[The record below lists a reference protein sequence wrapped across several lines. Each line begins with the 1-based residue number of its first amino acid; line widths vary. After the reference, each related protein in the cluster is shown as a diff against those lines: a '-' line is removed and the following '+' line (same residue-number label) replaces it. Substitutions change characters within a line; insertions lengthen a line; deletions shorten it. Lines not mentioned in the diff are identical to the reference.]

1 MNKNAK
7 IGVLGAGVEGL
18 ETVKYLVKHG
28 FTDLTLFDKNAD
40 AGANLPADF
49 FRPLAELE
57 SKPELGEPLVK
68 KVFGENYL
76 KEAERCEVVF
86 RSPGIPLKNLEGLR
100 AKGVEIT
107 SATKYFF
114 EHCPCPVIG
123 VTGTKGKGTTSTLI
137 YLMLKEAG
145 KDVYLGGN
153 IGEPPLK
160 FLDKLTKDSLVVLE
174 LSSFQLQDLDRS
186 PQVAVLLGVTT
197 DHLDYHKDMDEY
209 WEAKAS
215 IVKNQT
221 ADDAVVLNHDYE
233 SSKYYEKFAKAKKVF
248 VSTTVSEGDGVHLMG
263 PMIVNCAPAKEVPA
277 GAGSESGRAAAAQQ
291 SGGTCEMIINSS
303 KVALIGKHNFE
314 NILPAVA
321 VARHFGVAIPQ
332 IQKVLTT
339 FKGLPHRLEEVA
351 NVNDVKYYDDSISTT
366 PETSIAAVRAFT
378 QPVIL
383 IAGGSEKGADY
394 TDWGIALQQAQNL
407 KCVVLCGSG
416 PGAMADRME
425 KALKSAEKL
434 LNSRGLGVGAKEGGR
449 HYPLEVIRC
458 ETFEDAMQTARA
470 KAAPGDVVVLSPAA
484 ASFDMFKN
492 YKERGDRFKELA
504 QKVG

>member
-7 IGVLGAGVEGL
+7 IGVLGAGLEGI
-18 ETVKYLVKHG
+18 ETVKYLVKNG
-28 FTDLTLFDKNAD
+28 YTDVTIYDQNAR
-40 AGANLPADF
+40 AEENIPADF
-49 FRPLAELE
+49 FRPLAKLP
-57 SKPELGEPLVK
+57 SKPELGAPLVK

-76 KEAERCEVVF
+76 AEAEKCGVVF
-86 RSPGIPLKNLEGLR
+86 RSPGIPLRNLEGLR

-114 EHCPCPVIG
+114 EQCPCPVIG

-153 IGEPPLK
+153 IGEPPFK

-209 WEAKAS
+209 WEAKAA
-215 IVKNQT
+215 IVQHQNP
-221 ADDAVVLNHDYE
+221 DDVVILNHDYE
-233 SSKYYEKFAKAKKVF
+233 SSKYYEKFAKARKIF
-248 VSTTVSEGDGVHLMG
+248 VSATVSEGDGVHLMG
-263 PMIVNCAPAKEVPA
+263 PMIVNCSPAPKGQGGTSG
-277 GAGSESGRAAAAQQ
+277 GASAP

-321 VARHFGVAIPQ
+321 VARHFAVAIPQ

-366 PETSIAAVRAFT
+366 PETSIAAVRAFAA
-378 QPVIL
+378 PVIL

-416 PGAMADRME
+416 PGAMAERME
-425 KALKSAEKL
+425 KALKSAEHT

-458 ETFEDAMQTARA
+458 GTFEDAMKTARA

-484 ASFDMFKN
+484 ASFDLFKN

-504 QKVG
+504 SKPL

>member
-1 MNKNAK
+1 MDKKAK

-28 FTDLTLFDKNAD
+28 YEDITLFDQNE
-40 AGANLPADF
+40 NLEVDLSADF
-49 FRPLAELE
+49 FRPVAKLE
-57 SKPELGEPLVK
+57 SKPGLNPPLVG
-68 KVFGENYL
+68 KVLGKDYL
-76 KEAERCEVVF
+76 KKAEACDVVF
-86 RSPGIPLKNLEGLR
+86 RSPGIDLKKLGAL
-100 AKGVEIT
+100 KDKLT

-114 EHCPCPVIG
+114 ENCPCPIIG

-137 YLMLKEAG
+137 YFMLKEAG

-153 IGEPPLK
+153 IGEPALK

-186 PQVAVLLGVTT
+186 PDVAVLLGVTS
-197 DHLDYHKDMDEY
+197 DHLDYHNDRDEY

-215 IVKNQT
+215 IVKHQKPEDL
-221 ADDAVVLNHDYE
+221 AVLNHDYE
-233 SSKYYEKFAKAKKVF
+233 SSEYYEKQTPAKKIF
-248 VSTTVSEGDGVHLMG
+248 VSAVTGEGDGVHLSG
-263 PMIVNCAPAKEVPA
+263 PMIVNCAGVK
-277 GAGSESGRAAAAQQ
+277 
-291 SGGTCEMIINSS
+291 CELILNST

-321 VARHFGVAIPQ
+321 VARHFEVAVPQ

-366 PETSIAAVRAFT
+366 PETSIAAVNAFKG
-378 QPVIL
+378 PVIL

-394 TDWGIALQQAQNL
+394 TDWGLALQQAENL
-407 KCVVLCGSG
+407 KCVILCGMG
-416 PGAMADRME
+416 EGAMAERME
-425 KALKSAEKL
+425 KSLKSAEMTLKG
-434 LNSRGLGVGAKEGGR
+434 RGVAR
-449 HYPLEVIRC
+449 HYSLEVIRC
-458 ETFEDAMQTARA
+458 ATLEDAVKSAHN

-492 YKERGDRFKELA
+492 YKERGDTFKALA
-504 QKVG
+504 HKL

>member
-1 MNKNAK
+1 MDKNTK

-28 FTDLTLFDKNAD
+28 YEDVTLFDHNKD
-40 AGANLPADF
+40 AGAHLPADF
-49 FRPLAELE
+49 FRPLAELA
-57 SKPELGEPLVK
+57 SKPDLGAPLVK
-68 KVFGENYL
+68 KVFGEHSL
-76 KEAERCEVVF
+76 KEAEACEIVF
-86 RSPGIPLKNLEGLR
+86 RSPGIPLKKLESLR
-100 AKGVEIT
+100 AKGVAMT
-107 SATKYFF
+107 SSTKYFF
-114 EHCPCPVIG
+114 EQCPCPVIG

-145 KDVYLGGN
+145 EDVYLGGN

-186 PQVAVLLGVTT
+186 PHVAVLLGVTT

-209 WEAKAS
+209 WEAKAA
-215 IVKNQT
+215 IVKHQT
-221 ADDAVVLNHDYE
+221 ADDVVVLNHDYA
-233 SSKYYEKFAKAKKVF
+233 SSQYYEKFAKAKKVY
-248 VSTTVSEGDGVHLMG
+248 VSATKSEGDGVHLMG
-263 PMIVNCAPAKEVPA
+263 PMIVNCAPAKEAPDNVAA
-277 GAGSESGRAAAAQQ
+277 GGAVAQ
-291 SGGTCEMIINSS
+291 GGTCEMIVNSS

-351 NVNDVKYYDDSISTT
+351 TVNDVKYYDDSISTT

-378 QPVIL
+378 APVIL

-394 TDWGIALQQAQNL
+394 TDWGIALQQAANL
-407 KCVVLCGSG
+407 KCVVLCGTG

-425 KALKSAEKL
+425 KALKSAEHT

-449 HYPLEVIRC
+449 HYPLEVVRC
-458 ETFEDAMQTARA
+458 KTFEEAVDAARA

-484 ASFDMFKN
+484 ASFDLFKN

-504 QKVG
+504 SKSS

>member
-68 KVFGENYL
+68 KVFGGNYL
-76 KEAERCEVVF
+76 KEAERCEIVF

-107 SATKYFF
+107 SVMKYFF
-114 EHCPCPVIG
+114 EHCPCRIIG
-123 VTGTKGKGTTSTLI
+123 VTGTQGKGTTSTLI

-160 FLDKLTKDSLVVLE
+160 FLDKLTEDSLVVLE

-197 DHLDYHKDMDEY
+197 DHLDYHNDADEY
-209 WEAKAS
+209 REAKAM

-221 ADDAVVLNHDYE
+221 ADDVVILNHDYE
-233 SSKYYEKFAKAKKVF
+233 SSKYYEKFAKAKKIY
-248 VSTTVSEGDGVHLMG
+248 VSTTVSEGDGAHLMG
-263 PMIVNCAPAKEVPA
+263 PMIVNCAPAKEGQA
-277 GAGSESGRAAAAQQ
+277 
-291 SGGTCEMIINSS
+291 GGTCEMILNSS

-351 NVNDVKYYDDSISTT
+351 NVNDVKYYDDSISTR
-366 PETSIAAVRAFT
+366 PEPSIAAVRAFT
-378 QPVIL
+378 QPVVL

-407 KCVVLCGSG
+407 KCVVLCGTG

-449 HYPLEVIRC
+449 HYPLEVVRC
-458 ETFEDAMQTARA
+458 ATFEEAVRTARA

-484 ASFDMFKN
+484 ASFDLFRN

-504 QKVG
+504 TKLS